1 MASCAPQPKQEEEIP
16 FEQPNFVIIFTD
28 ELAMADI
35 GAYGGNIPASMC
47 APARFTFLSGLY
59 PGRCVAPTFLK

>member
-35 GAYGGNIPASMC
+35 GAYGG
-47 APARFTFLSGLY
+47 
-59 PGRCVAPTFLK
+59 

>member
-1 MASCAPQPKQEEEIP
+1 MILNFLINLLTLRFRISQEYTHGKTNMASCAPQPKQEEEIP

-35 GAYGGNIPASMC
+35 GAYGG
-47 APARFTFLSGLY
+47 
-59 PGRCVAPTFLK
+59 